1 MFTIGTAFA
10 DECHQS
16 GELCN
21 MGTSFNQGGEEI
33 ARYQRSIF
41 NTFVA
46 VLLNIT

>member
-21 MGTSFNQGGEEI
+21 MGTSLTKGVKKSRGI
-33 ARYQRSIF
+33 TAVSSI
-41 NTFVA
+41 
-46 VLLNIT
+46 LL